1 MFPAEIG
8 YLCVT
13 GRSVGAAYV
22 TRHNIQRPSS
32 ASQIR
37 HYWLGE
43 VVNSVTNPRD
53 DPGGL
58 MTEQHRQRSYPVAV
72 HHRQVGVADTAR
84 LDANHDLTA
93 ARIVQLRLD
102 DAEWAG
108 FSVWAGQADSVQH
121 GAPDVN
127 HGGIQA

>member
-22 TRHNIQRPSS
+22 TRHNFQRPSS

-72 HHRQVGVADTAR
+72 
-84 LDANHDLTA
+84 
-93 ARIVQLRLD
+93 QLRLD

-108 FSVWAGQADSVQH
+108 FSVWAGQPIRSST
-121 GAPDVN
+121 APRM
-127 HGGIQA
+127 